1 MTAMGT
7 VAGGVAILRDDA
19 ISRVEAAVAASGKA
33 SPDELA
39 ANEDFWFEVQQAYDV
54 DRSLLNLNNGGVAPS
69 PRVVLDAMQRH
80 TEFTNHLPSRH
91 LWDVL
96 DPQVE
101 PVRRRLAAHFGC
113 DSEEIAITRNASE
126 SL

>member
-19 ISRVEAAVAASGKA
+19 ISRVEAAVAASGDA
-33 SPDELA
+33 PPDKIA

-69 PRVVLDAMQRH
+69 PRCKSM
-80 TEFTNHLPSRH
+80 PSRH
-91 LWDVL
+91 VYNDS
-96 DPQVE
+96 
-101 PVRRRLAAHFGC
+101 LALRVM
-113 DSEEIAITRNASE
+113 AISSE
-126 SL
+126 SQPKWAASRLRTGSTCGSSTSHRCREGR